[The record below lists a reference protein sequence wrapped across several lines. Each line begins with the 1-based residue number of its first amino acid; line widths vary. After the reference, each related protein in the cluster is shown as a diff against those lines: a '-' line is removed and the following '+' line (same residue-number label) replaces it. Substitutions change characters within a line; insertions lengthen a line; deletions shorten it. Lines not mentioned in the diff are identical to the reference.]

1 MSILVIILLVLAYI
15 LAVALLLAYIAVFV
29 APRFGTAKTDVGL
42 DLEQRA
48 REYLLNED
56 LQNILPRRL
65 DPLDPVCGRKL
76 PANGLHS
83 CAHNG
88 RVYYFCSLQCR
99 DRFARR
105 PQAYVDDSGAPRVH
119 PQRSF
124 AHFR

>member
-1 MSILVIILLVLAYI
+1 MSILVIILMVLAYI

-29 APRFGTAKTDVGL
+29 APRFGTAKADMGL
-42 DLEQRA
+42 DQERRA
-48 REYLLNED
+48 REYLLSED
-56 LQNILPRRL
+56 LQGILPRR

-76 PANGLHS
+76 PVDGLHP

-105 PQAYVDDSGAPRVH
+105 PQAYVDDSGTPRVRA
-119 PQRSF
+119 QRSF